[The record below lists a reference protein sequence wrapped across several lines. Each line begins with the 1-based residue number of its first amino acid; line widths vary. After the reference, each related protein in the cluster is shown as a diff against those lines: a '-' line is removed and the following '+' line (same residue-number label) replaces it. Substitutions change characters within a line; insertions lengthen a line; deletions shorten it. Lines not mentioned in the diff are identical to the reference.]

1 MGVPPSELF
10 SQKMS
15 VIISAVV
22 TCMICSDDL
31 FFIQRT
37 STQRREKKG
46 TRQKVEKGKTGLDIV
61 DKTMQASSILPPR
74 RIFLYEASRL
84 RLAVLLT
91 TSLPADE
98 PGEWAAHVLLNS
110 SHSRFRRC
118 RTLRVKCGIN
128 RVFAVCLSVHIIGA
142 AGNCAG

>member
-61 DKTMQASSILPPR
+61 DKTNRLQA
-74 RIFLYEASRL
+74 FCRL
-84 RLAVLLT
+84 GAFFYTRLVA
-91 TSLPADE
+91 
-98 PGEWAAHVLLNS
+98 
-110 SHSRFRRC
+110 
-118 RTLRVKCGIN
+118 CG
-128 RVFAVCLSVHIIGA
+128 
-142 AGNCAG
+142 